1 MFLPTFAELDE
12 SYETFKKKRKINFR
26 SNSFFKDK
34 QKEVEVI
41 IKMDKE

>member
-12 SYETFKKKRKINFR
+12 SYKTFKKETQMF
-26 SNSFFKDK
+26 FFKDK
-34 QKEVEVI
+34 QKVVEVV